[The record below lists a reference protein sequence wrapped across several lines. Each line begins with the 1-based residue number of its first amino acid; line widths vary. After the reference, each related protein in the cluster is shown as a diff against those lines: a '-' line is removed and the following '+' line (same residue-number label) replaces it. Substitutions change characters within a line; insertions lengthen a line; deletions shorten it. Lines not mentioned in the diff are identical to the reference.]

1 MCPHQRVRPQERV
14 LRERL
19 ELRQC
24 MQDSEKLKNNLETW
38 NLIWNLNS
46 EDMNNSIDENL
57 ELWASWVLHHD
68 AVDKSVN
75 HKNNCCKF
83 YPSVKTIKSW
93 LATTLSFYDFT
104 ARRQKKSSRRI
115 DRLKREPKSPPAMPT
130 FVSHVALTIWRRCT
144 VSINRSNWVKLGWVK
159 AS

>member
-1 MCPHQRVRPQERV
+1 MNFCAKI
-14 LRERL
+14 RENL
-19 ELRQC
+19 ELWHNWKKA
-24 MQDSEKLKNNLETW
+24 ENNIETW
-38 NLIWNLNS
+38 NLIWNLKTWTIG
-46 EDMNNSIDENL
+46 IDENL

-93 LATTLSFYDFT
+93 LATALSFYDFT

-115 DRLKREPKSPPAMPT
+115 DRLKREPKSPPAKPT
-130 FVSHVALTIWRRCT
+130 FVSHVVLTIWRRCT
-144 VSINRSNWVKLGWVK
+144 VSLIHSEWVKLGWVE
-159 AS
+159 ASEAS

>member
-1 MCPHQRVRPQERV
+1 M
-14 LRERL
+14 L
-19 ELRQC
+19 ECIWNFAPKFGKILSF
-24 MQDSEKLKNNLETW
+24 DKIEKSWKNIETW
-38 NLIWNLNS
+38 NLIWNLTKTWTIG
-46 EDMNNSIDENL
+46 IDENL

-93 LATTLSFYDFT
+93 LATTWSFYDFT
-104 ARRQKKSSRRI
+104 AQRRRKKSSRRI

-130 FVSHVALTIWRRCT
+130 FVSHVVLTIWRRCT
-144 VSINRSNWVKLGWVK
+144 VSIIHSNWDKFDKLGCVK
-159 AS
+159 ASEAS